1 MSSSTSELGELMG
14 VTTYIPATLTGIGLV
29 PSKAIM
35 VETED
40 YELSGCYV
48 KFTDYEE
55 LRSMYLDLKFRIDS
69 LEK

>member
-1 MSSSTSELGELMG
+1 MNSILEAA
-14 VTTYIPATLTGIGLV
+14 TYIPAVRYCRDSRTPYCL
-29 PSKAIM
+29 M

-55 LRSMYLDLKFRIDS
+55 LRSMYLGLQEQ
-69 LEK
+69 LERNDWRGNDE

>member
-1 MSSSTSELGELMG
+1 MNSILEA
-14 VTTYIPATLTGIGLV
+14 TTYIPAVRYCRDSRTSYCL
-29 PSKAIM
+29 M
-35 VETED
+35 VETKE

-55 LRSMYLDLKFRIDS
+55 LRSKYLDLKYRIDS

>member
-1 MSSSTSELGELMG
+1 MSSSTSELGDFME
-14 VTTYIPATLTGIGLV
+14 VTTYVPAVRYCRDSGTSYCL
-29 PSKAIM
+29 M
-35 VETED
+35 VKTED

-55 LRSMYLDLKFRIDS
+55 LRSMYLNLKYRIDS

>member
-1 MSSSTSELGELMG
+1 MNSILEA
-14 VTTYIPATLTGIGLV
+14 TTYIPAVRYCRDSRTPYCL
-29 PSKAIM
+29 M
-35 VETED
+35 VETEE

-55 LRSMYLDLKFRIDS
+55 LRSKYLDLKYRIDS

>member
-1 MSSSTSELGELMG
+1 MNSILEAA
-14 VTTYIPATLTGIGLV
+14 TYIPAVRYCRDSRTPYCL
-29 PSKAIM
+29 M
-35 VETED
+35 VETEE

-55 LRSMYLDLKFRIDS
+55 LRSMYLDLKYRIDS